1 MTAARRRRIGL
12 GLGLA
17 LAAVALALLA
27 RRLDVDAVL
36 GALRTLGW
44 GGFAVLLVI
53 QALLIAIAG
62 LAWWWLLPPAASTP
76 TRRFVLAQR
85 FVLARLMRDSAAQI
99 LPFVQLGGVVLGL
112 RVLTLSGVD
121 AAMAMATAAADLAV
135 EFLGE
140 LAYAALGLGLLAG
153 LRPGD
158 RLIVPLFAVLLVMA
172 LLGGGFVLAL
182 LRGTG
187 LLARAAGWFGAG
199 AAERVYALGQALRSI
214 HARPSTLGAAW
225 LVHFAAWILT
235 GVQTWLTLRLMHV
248 PASLGAALAIDS
260 LTFGIRSLAFIVP
273 SGLGVQEGAFVML
286 GGLFGISPG
295 AALALALARRGRELV
310 IGLPALL
317 GWQIF
322 EGRRAWRRAA

>member
-1 MTAARRRRIGL
+1 MTAPRRRRIVL
-12 GLGLA
+12 AAGLA
-17 LAAVALALLA
+17 LAAVALASLA
-27 RRLDVDAVL
+27 PHLDVGSVL
-36 GALRTLGW
+36 GALRALGW
-44 GGFAVLLVI
+44 GGFSVLLLI

-62 LAWWWLLPPAASTP
+62 LAWWCLMPPASTG
-76 TRRFVLAQR
+76 RYGLAQR

-158 RLIVPLFAVLLVMA
+158 RLILPLFAVLLVMA

-187 LLARAAGWFGAG
+187 LLARGVGWFSAG
-199 AAERVYALGQALRSI
+199 AAERVHALGQALRSI
-214 HARPSTLGAAW
+214 HARPSTLGTAW

-286 GGLFGISPG
+286 GGLFGVSPG
-295 AALALALARRGRELV
+295 AALALALARRGRELAV
-310 IGLPALL
+310 GLPSLL
-317 GWQIF
+317 LWQIF
-322 EGRRAWRRAA
+322 ESRRAWRRAA